1 VVELLIITVKLSFW
15 YVLPQN
21 RSTTGDTDFAYIPCM
36 FSSYKYVTYLFIMQ
50 MINLFPTSTYS
61 KSTTVD
67 RSTLWEAW
75 VHETSIIPPL
85 LKCIEMSVPSRKVNG
100 HVNVF
105 GI

>member
-1 VVELLIITVKLSFW
+1 
-15 YVLPQN
+15 
-21 RSTTGDTDFAYIPCM
+21 
-36 FSSYKYVTYLFIMQ
+36 
-50 MINLFPTSTYS
+50 MINLFPTSADT

-85 LKCIEMSVPSRKVNG
+85 FCIEMSVPSRKVNG

>member
-1 VVELLIITVKLSFW
+1 
-15 YVLPQN
+15 
-21 RSTTGDTDFAYIPCM
+21 M
-36 FSSYKYVTYLFIMQ
+36 FSSYKYVIYLFIMQ
-50 MINLFPTSTYS
+50 MINLFPTSADT

-85 LKCIEMSVPSRKVNG
+85 FCIEMSVPSRKVNG